1 MRCFT
6 ILIAC
11 GWLFVFEGKSD
22 FISYFQGP
30 VWHIVDSFD
39 NLAECKSFRKKM
51 MDDAKTAGGGLKY
64 TGFLVGNGVCL
75 PPELLKEKR
84 ITRIR
89 QRNPNLVITR

>member
-39 NLAECKSFRKKM
+39 NLAECKSFRKKI
-51 MDDAKTAGGGLKY
+51 DRISTPAGDVVTGL
-64 TGFLVGNGVCL
+64 CL